1 MDLVELTR
9 ALLRCPSVTPRDAGA
24 LGTIERALTP
34 LGFSCERLTYGDG
47 EERVDNLYARRGTT
61 GPNFCFA
68 GHTDVVPPGDE
79 RAWSHGPFAGEL
91 VDGHLIGRGAVDMKG
106 AIAAFIAAVAST
118 PVPSQGSVSLLITGD
133 EEGRAIHGTR
143 PVLQTLEA
151 RGERID
157 ACLVGEPTSRGWV
170 GSAIKVGRRGSFN
183 AVLTVDGIQGH
194 VAYPELADNP
204 VHRLARLTHALVT
217 TALDHGTKHFAP
229 SSLQLTS
236 VDVGNPATNVIP
248 ARATARFNVRFNDT
262 FTPESLEARIRETL
276 DAVDARYVLATS
288 VSGGGAFVTTG
299 GQLLDVVQRA
309 VRDVTGRSAELS
321 TSGGTSDARFIR
333 TYATVVE
340 LGLAGESMHK
350 VNEQVSVVDLEQ
362 LTRIY
367 ARTLEHFFS
376 GP

>member
-1 MDLVELTR
+1 MDVVELTR

-24 LGTIERALTP
+24 LGVVERELTS
-34 LGFSCERLTYGDG
+34 LGFTCERLTYGDG
-47 EERVDNLYARRGTT
+47 DERVDNLYARRGTE

-68 GHTDVVPPGDE
+68 GHTDVVPPGDD
-79 RAWSHGPFAGEL
+79 RAWSHPPFAGEL
-91 VDGHLIGRGAVDMKG
+91 VDGQVIGRGAVDMKG
-106 AIAAFIAAVAST
+106 GVAAFIAAVASA
-118 PVPSQGSVSLLITGD
+118 PVKGSVSLLITGD

-143 PVLQTLEA
+143 LVLQTLAA

-183 AVLTVDGIQGH
+183 AVLTVDGVQGH

-204 VHRLARLTHALVT
+204 VHRLARLTNALVT
-217 TALDHGTKHFAP
+217 TPLDQGTTHFAP

-236 VDVGNPATNVIP
+236 IDVGNPASNVIP
-248 ARATARFNVRFNDT
+248 AKATARFNIRFNDT
-262 FTPESLEARIRETL
+262 FTPESLEARVRETL
-276 DAVDARYVLATS
+276 NAVDTRYDLQAT

-299 GQLLDVVQRA
+299 GPLLDVARRA
-309 VRDVTGRSAELS
+309 VGDVTGRAPELS

-333 TYATVVE
+333 LYAPVVE

-350 VNEQVSVVDLEQ
+350 VNEHVSTKDLET

-367 ARTLEHFFS
+367 ARMLELFFS
-376 GP
+376 GT

>member
-1 MDLVELTR
+1 MDFVDLTR
-9 ALLRCPSVTPRDAGA
+9 ALLRCPSVTPSDAGA
-24 LGTIERALTP
+24 LEVVERALTA
-34 LGFSCERLTYGDG
+34 LGFTCERLTYGDAD
-47 EERVDNLYARRGTT
+47 ERVDNLYARRGTS

-68 GHTDVVPPGDE
+68 GHTDVVPAGDE

-106 AIAAFIAAVAST
+106 AIAAFIGAVAEAPT
-118 PVPSQGSVSLLITGD
+118 PASGSVSLLITGD

-143 PVLQTLEA
+143 PVLQTLAA

-183 AVLTVDGIQGH
+183 AVLTVEGVQGH

-204 VHRLARLTHALVT
+204 VHRLTRLAHALVAT
-217 TALDHGTKHFAP
+217 PLDQGTKHFAP

-276 DAVDARYVLATS
+276 DAVDPRYTLVAS

-299 GQLLDVVQRA
+299 GPLLDVVQRA
-309 VRDVTGRSAELS
+309 VRDVTGRAAELS

-333 TYATVVE
+333 AYAPVVE

-350 VNEQVSVVDLEQ
+350 VNEQVSVADLET
-362 LTRIY
+362 LKRIY
-367 ARTLEHFFS
+367 SRTLEHFF
-376 GP
+376 GAP

>member
-1 MDLVELTR
+1 MDVVELTR
-9 ALLRCPSVTPRDAGA
+9 ALLRCPSVTPSDAGA
-24 LGTIERALTP
+24 LGVVQEALTQ
-34 LGFSCERLTYGDG
+34 LGFTCERLPYGDG
-47 EERVDNLYARRGTT
+47 DERIDNLYARRGSR

-79 RAWSHGPFAGEL
+79 RAWTHGPFAAEL
-91 VDGHLIGRGAVDMKG
+91 VNGQVVGRGAVDMKG
-106 AIAAFIAAVAST
+106 AIAAFIAAVAAT
-118 PVPSQGSVSLLITGD
+118 PTDGSVSLLITGD

-143 PVLQTLEA
+143 PVLEALEA

-183 AVLTVDGIQGH
+183 AVLTVDGVQGH

-204 VHRLARLTHALVT
+204 VHRMARLTHALVT
-217 TALDHGTKHFAP
+217 TPLDQGTEHFAP

-248 ARATARFNVRFNDT
+248 ARATTRFNVRFNDT
-262 FTPESLEARIRETL
+262 FTPESLESRIRETL
-276 DAVDARYVLATS
+276 DAVDRRYALTAA

-299 GQLLDVVQRA
+299 GPLLDVVQRA
-309 VRDVTGRSAELS
+309 VQEVTGRPAELS

-333 TYATVVE
+333 AYAPVVE

-350 VNEQVSVVDLEQ
+350 VNEHVSVADLET
-362 LTRIY
+362 LVRIY
-367 ARTLEHFFS
+367 ARTLALFFN